1 MVENAIEST
10 IQPVKSVFEF
20 HEDVCEEEE
29 ADKVVE
35 EKMLLDIAHIL
46 GTSME
51 GRIGDIWNYICEMLH
66 QEKEVDKNQEI
77 TKKEEKNKKHKGSW
91 ISWLH
96 LLIMIDR
103 LVRKKL
109 GVKLIGL

>member
-1 MVENAIEST
+1 MVENAIDST

-29 ADKVVE
+29 ADKVLE

-51 GRIGDIWNYICEMLH
+51 GRIGDIWTIAVRCCI
-66 QEKEVDKNQEI
+66 K
-77 TKKEEKNKKHKGSW
+77 
-91 ISWLH
+91 
-96 LLIMIDR
+96 
-103 LVRKKL
+103 RKKL
-109 GVKLIGL
+109 TRIRKLIKKRKKIKNTKGVG